1 MNNKSF
7 LRSVQTDS
15 ISLIEKNAIAIAI
28 SNSIF
33 PRLDAKS
40 KIMLMSYIRTA
51 WKHVKLPLRHQ
62 LAITDNKSVQSLPMI
77 LENETPIQIE
87 DKRVMSDVNDAVA
100 VSTVKL
106 KLASSVL
113 FQSKCVSLIENLS
126 TFRNVS

>member
-1 MNNKSF
+1 M
-7 LRSVQTDS
+7 
-15 ISLIEKNAIAIAI
+15 SLIEKNAIGIAF

-40 KIMLMSYIRTA
+40 KILLMSYLKTA
-51 WKHVKLPLRHQ
+51 WKNIKLPLRHQ
-62 LAITDNKSVQSLPMI
+62 LAITDDKVVQSLPMK

-126 TFRNVS
+126 TYRNVSIKHF